1 MCSSKFATWKL
12 YRCKSPDLQ
21 LNNILY
27 WYMGFSYQFDDNDGT
42 YFVTFATVQWVDVF
56 TRSTYSDIVV
66 ESLRYCI
73 ENKGLVLHA
82 WVIMPNHVHLIVSR
96 TSENSLSDII
106 RDLKKYTSKKVLQA
120 IDSATE
126 SRRNWMLWIFGAAGV
141 ENPNNTNYQL
151 WQQENHPIM
160 LQHTKF
166 TRQKLDYLHNNPVT
180 AKLVDTAERYVYS
193 SAKDYVGE
201 QGLLPVVVLDV
212 SYYL

>member
-1 MCSSKFATWKL
+1 
-12 YRCKSPDLQ
+12 
-21 LNNILY
+21 
-27 WYMGFSYQFDDNDGT
+27 MGFSYRFDDNDGT
-42 YFVTFATVQWVDVF
+42 YFLTFATVQWVDVF

-73 ENKGLVLHA
+73 EKKGLVLHA

-96 TSENSLSDII
+96 TGDSSLSDIM
-106 RDLKKYTSKKVLQA
+106 RDLKKYTSKKILEA
-120 IDSATE
+120 IDSASE
-126 SRRNWMLWIFGAAGV
+126 SRRSWMLWIFGAAGT
-141 ENPNNTNYQL
+141 ENPNNTKYQL
-151 WQQENHPIM
+151 WQQENHPII

-166 TRQKLDYLHNNPVT
+166 TRQKLNYVHDNPIT